1 VITLPPDLKVIAIS
15 AYQASIR
22 AVFICQ
28 VIVAFLVLLACL
40 GMKEVELPDTGA
52 GGKQSDGGGVKV
64 GDDET
69 ASQDSRR
76 EQ

>member
-40 GMKEVELPDTGA
+40 GMKEVELPDTGS
-52 GGKQSDGGGVKV
+52 GGKQSDGGVKV
-64 GDDET
+64 GDDES
-69 ASQDSRR
+69 ASQDSR